1 MRMPILR
8 PKGRFQELVLDGQRA
23 QKRHADPHLVF
34 AVADAPY
41 SPKPII
47 PGVTQ
52 WHPFA
57 SYRLREDAI
66 SEGIF
71 HPVPSPELRDYI
83 EMKKARID
91 ALDSLHRGH
100 GDAQDFSLPIKYLTQ
115 HLLNAPEIKLTTEAR
130 MLPKGSLLLC
140 DSRSGFDGLS
150 DVWVSYT
157 PDEQKAQAD
166 SLKRGCGMVM
176 ETGEKFL
183 SLKTAFADSA
193 EQITSHW
200 PRANRASHKADLKFM
215 RTLG

>member
-1 MRMPILR
+1 MRLPIIR
-8 PKGRFQELVLDGQRA
+8 PKGRFQELVLDGQRV
-23 QKRHADPHLVF
+23 QKLHADPYLVF
-34 AVADAPY
+34 AVADAPH

-57 SYRLREDAI
+57 CYRLREDAL
-66 SEGIF
+66 SEGIL
-71 HPVPSPELRDYI
+71 HPVPSSELRDYI
-83 EMKKARID
+83 EMKNARID
-91 ALDSLHRGH
+91 ALSSLHRGH
-100 GDAQDFSLPIKYLTQ
+100 GEAQDFSHPILYLTQ
-115 HLLNAPEIKLTTEAR
+115 YLLKAPDIQLTPDAR

-157 PDEQKAQAD
+157 PDEQKAH
-166 SLKRGCGMVM
+166 SETLKRGCGMVM

-183 SLKTAFADSA
+183 SLKTAFADSVKH
-193 EQITSHW
+193 ITSRW
-200 PRANRASHKADLKFM
+200 PRANRIAHLADFKLV